1 MTYKVTKTRSSI
13 CRLLQ
18 PDPPLQRVLWLSC
31 TCQLDR
37 TSISK
42 YLPVYDIDNEVNS
55 LDMVVW
61 IVVPPEGVIV
71 GLSVAIPVGQN
82 FKTPCVK
89 LISVEKQVNK
99 SCHGLCSRLSLLGK
113 MFALKIF
120 FFQLRYHRIRLC
132 FPMCL
137 SVRFHYSLSVVII
150 SVGIKVAHSS
160 DQLPK
165 LAISHDDVA
174 QTVQKKRVYIQTNN
188 F

>member
-18 PDPPLQRVLWLSC
+18 AILLQSDPPLQRVLWLSC

-113 MFALKIF
+113 RFALKIF
-120 FFQLRYHRIRLC
+120 FSSC
-132 FPMCL
+132 
-137 SVRFHYSLSVVII
+137 VI
-150 SVGIKVAHSS
+150 
-160 DQLPK
+160 
-165 LAISHDDVA
+165 
-174 QTVQKKRVYIQTNN
+174 TE
-188 F
+188 